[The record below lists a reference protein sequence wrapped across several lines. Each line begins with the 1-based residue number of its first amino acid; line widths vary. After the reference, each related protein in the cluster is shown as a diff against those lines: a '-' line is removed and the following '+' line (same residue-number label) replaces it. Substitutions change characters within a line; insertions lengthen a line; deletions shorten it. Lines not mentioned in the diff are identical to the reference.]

1 MAEILE
7 KMTNSQRTF
16 IGHVIRL
23 NPQQNFGFIE
33 SENFEEFYFYIDTK
47 KNKSN
52 DEHELQKKQHKFC
65 LGDEVQFKLRKS
77 LINQSELE
85 AYDLK
90 FIKNRRIELLLEEAK
105 NNKIL
110 KGYLKLIGDDNFY
123 VKHIP
128 SYIFIKLKISKSET
142 DIQDNYYNKTNSLV
156 EFELTQFEKT
166 DKLSA
171 VLINRKFKEIDKP
184 ILNIIE
190 SKEVITAT
198 ITGRNLKGYYVTILD
213 NTIKSFIYLKKDT
226 MDLTDFKKGEKIKV
240 IIKETTNSYKLEVVS

>member
-1 MAEILE
+1 M
-7 KMTNSQRTF
+7 
-16 IGHVIRL
+16 
-23 NPQQNFGFIE
+23 
-33 SENFEEFYFYIDTK
+33 
-47 KNKSN
+47 
-52 DEHELQKKQHKFC
+52 
-65 LGDEVQFKLRKS
+65 
-77 LINQSELE
+77 
-85 AYDLK
+85 K